1 MFELTEMVHDDL
13 ASVAES
19 ISPSALLAMVLY
31 TQATPQ
37 MASWLWGIWDQLP
50 ALTLLP
56 GADAQLSES
65 PGGPPIGSVIMFAAE
80 TAPEGYIEA
89 DGRALSKASYPELFN
104 VLGERYSL
112 LPDGPAV
119 FRIPDLRGVFPR
131 FWDHGRG
138 IDVDSSGRLD
148 SGNGTTGDHVGT
160 RQNFAIAQHIHTVGP
175 NIRVAASSGNTHAN
189 NGYHTVPFGTS
200 SFRITIGISDV
211 RSAVSSSEN
220 RPTNINLL
228 PLIRALYPADPILE
242 DLTSRAEA
250 AISNISQFT
259 STKSSSETTSE
270 DSKTQKLALIGTVL
284 GAIGAT
290 ALVASIG
297 MFARTSRRSHGRA
310 VCPPLDVAPAE
321 GFAQP
326 NALDADYDDAFAVGF
341 GESNAALNDGDNYD
355 SIAGTGTPA
364 EGFDQPNVPLDDESY
379 VGSFSSTMN

>member
-160 RQNFAIAQHIHTVGP
+160 RQNFAIAQHSHSTTP
-175 NIRVAASSGNTHAN
+175 LRAQAASGNTPIS
-189 NGYHTVPFGTS
+189 NGYAIIPHGTPI
-200 SFRITIGISDV
+200 FHYTISISNV
-211 RSAVSSSEN
+211 VGPAVSAEN
-220 RPTNINLL
+220 RPTNVNLL
-228 PLIRALYPADPILE
+228 PLIKALSIADPTFENLA
-242 DLTSRAEA
+242 SRADELIA
-250 AISNISQFT
+250 NISRLTQERQQLLGI
-259 STKSSSETTSE
+259 SSEATSE
-270 DSKTQKLALIGTVL
+270 DSKTQKLALIGTIL
-284 GAIGAT
+284 GAVGAT
-290 ALVASIG
+290 ISIASMG
-297 MFARTSRRSHGRA
+297 MFAKTNRQNHDRAAPQPPRPIEATEPDDVCVQVQSLATLVSIGRESHGAMR
-310 VCPPLDVAPAE
+310 
-321 GFAQP
+321 
-326 NALDADYDDAFAVGF
+326 
-341 GESNAALNDGDNYD
+341 
-355 SIAGTGTPA
+355 
-364 EGFDQPNVPLDDESY
+364 
-379 VGSFSSTMN
+379 